1 MDLTPQGL
9 QELLAMKFKVSDVQI
24 RDKLLHAP
32 SQSTFIVI
40 EKTMSDGNARLVLD
54 DGYTVLEKTISDDP
68 FLSELDCQW
77 DHVTP
82 S

>member
-32 SQSTFIVI
+32 SQSTFIVVD
-40 EKTMSDGNARLVLD
+40 KTMIDGNARLILD
-54 DGYTVLEKTISDDP
+54 DGYSVLEKTISDDP
-68 FLSELDCQW
+68 FVSELDCQW
-77 DHVTP
+77 NHIAK